1 MSVDLYGLYTCS
13 SCRAILLT
21 AEAIGIEVNL
31 INVDLE
37 NGEHQTPEYEE
48 MNPQKLI
55 PTLVDGDYKLGESR
69 AILAYLADQ
78 YSQNERLYPKNPGS
92 RALVD
97 HRLYFDIGTLY
108 KAIAAYYFPVAFKG
122 EKEFDPTKYP
132 KIEEV
137 YEMLDK
143 YLEGQDYVAGKNLT
157 IADLS
162 ITATVTTSE
171 AFGFDVSKYG
181 NVSRW
186 LEKMK
191 TSAPG
196 YRKANAE
203 GLEMLKNNIRK
214 NLMLLRW
221 RMKLKMRT
229 KMQMIIRMKT
239 RLTMRM
245 KAKMKMNLKMKKMR
259 RKIKMKKIKMRRKI
273 KMKMKLS
280 KQMNNYDL
288 HYNRII
294 L

>member
-21 AEAIGIEVNL
+21 AEAIGIEVNF
-31 INVDLE
+31 ITVDLE

-78 YSQNERLYPKNPGS
+78 YDQNERLYPKNPGS

-108 KAIAAYYFPVAFKG
+108 KAIAAYYYPVAFYG
-122 EKEFDPTKYP
+122 RKEFDSTKYP
-132 KIEEV
+132 RVEEV

-171 AFGFDVSKYG
+171 VFGFDVSKYE

-196 YRKANAE
+196 YRKANGE
-203 GLEMLKNNIRK
+203 GLEMLGKQFQE
-214 NLMLLRW
+214 
-221 RMKLKMRT
+221 KLEAIENELVENEPENENENQDENDADNEAENET
-229 KMQMIIRMKT
+229 ENEAEIEDENEE
-239 RLTMRM
+239 
-245 KAKMKMNLKMKKMR
+245 ANEEENEVDNEDENENEDE
-259 RKIKMKKIKMRRKI
+259 
-273 KMKMKLS
+273 S
-280 KQMNNYDL
+280 EPPAE
-288 HYNRII
+288 
-294 L
+294 